1 MAFSPSGCK
10 YSSNNSFVYL
20 PVPSPI
26 FLINSKSNAKL
37 PFFNGNT
44 ESPSRISRFPCLL
57 RPPLSSSIDRLNY
70 LHRHHPHPLGCSGRI
85 IIKLRVGGRSWGL
98 TPMDTPP
105 ERSSFTPSP
114 RKYVTTSDHLRHVES
129 MATLPSGAGKIP
141 RLNAVILGEALVSEE
156 DDLVFP
162 SDDFS
167 RQALVPSLQKYLEM
181 YIRSIEDPA
190 GFWSDIASEF
200 YWEEK
205 WGKQV
210 YSENLDIR
218 KGSIKIEWFKG
229 GTTNICYNCLDRH
242 IESGN
247 GDKIAIYWEGN
258 EPGLDGTLTYNQLL
272 ERVCQL
278 ANYLKDVGI
287 RKGDAAVIYL
297 PMLMELP
304 IAMLACARIGA
315 VHSVVFAGFSAES
328 LAQRI
333 MDCKP
338 KVVITCNAVR
348 RGSKIINLKGIV
360 DAALKEASQNGI
372 SVDVCLTYENESAMT
387 KGATKWQEE
396 RDIWWQDVVPKYPT
410 TCVVEWVDA
419 EDPLFLLY
427 TSGSTGKP
435 KGVLHTTGGYMV
447 YSATTFKYAF
457 DYKASDIYWCTADCG
472 WITGHSYVTY
482 GPLLNGATV
491 IVYEGVMNAELGDFL
506 NHFADCIQDRKADNA
521 HTAPNY
527 PDPGRC
533 WDIVDKYKVS
543 IFYTAPTL
551 DGEGYQEK
559 GFLKDLKPQFLLGS
573 KNLRSLQQ
581 VLPHTGI
588 KQEPRRLYLE
598 EKINSCDSI
607 GACGIFSIEVEEE
620 PSYIDF
626 LLVFCKGFLISM
638 EDFVVVGSLERY
650 MCDFGYVTRY
660 SRKSLRV
667 LGSVGEP
674 INPSAWRWFFNVV
687 GDARCP
693 ISDTWWQTET
703 GGFMITP
710 LPGAWPQK
718 PGSATFPFFG
728 VQPVIV
734 DEKGVE
740 IEGECNG
747 YLCVK
752 NSWPGAFR
760 TLFGDHDRYET
771 TYFSAFPGYYFT
783 GDGCSRD
790 KNGYHWL
797 TGRVDDVINVSG
809 HRIGTAEVES
819 ALVSHPQCAEA
830 AVVGVEHEVKGQGI
844 YAFVTLVEGVPYS
857 EELRKSLILAVR
869 NQVRSDSVAKECT

>member
-1 MAFSPSGCK
+1 MEARMTHHPLWNNNTNSTSGI
-10 YSSNNSFVYL
+10 YISA
-20 PVPSPI
+20 SPI
-26 FLINSKSNAKL
+26 
-37 PFFNGNT
+37 P
-44 ESPSRISRFPCLL
+44 ISRTAKSQLS
-57 RPPLSSSIDRLNY
+57 RPWVSVKRPSFTFRFRGSPMEDPLTSSS
-70 LHRHHPHPLGCSGRI
+70 
-85 IIKLRVGGRSWGL
+85 
-98 TPMDTPP
+98 
-105 ERSSFTPSP
+105 SSSTTVSP
-114 RKYVTTSDHLRHVES
+114 RKNLTTSNHLRHVES
-129 MATLPSGAGKIP
+129 MAKLPSGAGKITG
-141 RLNAVILGEALVSEE
+141 LNAVILGEALASEE

-162 SDDFS
+162 SENFS
-167 RQALVPSLQKYLEM
+167 RQAHVSSPQKYLEM
-181 YIRSIEDPA
+181 YRRSVQDPA

-200 YWEEK
+200 YWREK
-205 WGKQV
+205 WGQQV
-210 YSENLDIR
+210 YFENLDIR
-218 KGSIKIEWFKG
+218 KGKIQIEWFKG
-229 GTTNICYNCLDRH
+229 GMTNICYNCLDRN

-258 EPGLDGTLTYNQLL
+258 EPGLDSSLTYNQLL
-272 ERVCQL
+272 ARVCQL
-278 ANYLKDVGI
+278 ANYLKDIGV
-287 RKGDAAVIYL
+287 RKGDAVVIYL

-333 MDCKP
+333 MDCRP
-338 KVVITCNAVR
+338 KVVITCNAVM
-348 RGSKIINLKGIV
+348 RGSKIIYLKEIV
-360 DAALKEASQNGI
+360 DRALMESAQNGI
-372 SVDVCLTYENESAMT
+372 NTDVCLTYENVSAM
-387 KGATKWQEE
+387 KKEMTKWIKG
-396 RDIWWQDVVPKYPT
+396 RDIWWQDVIPKYPV
-410 TCVVEWVDA
+410 TCDVEWVDA

-447 YSATTFKYAF
+447 YTATTFKYAF
-457 DYKASDIYWCTADCG
+457 DYKPTDIYWCTADCG

-491 IVYEGVMNAELGDFL
+491 VVFEG
-506 NHFADCIQDRKADNA
+506 
-521 HTAPNY
+521 APSY
-527 PDPGRC
+527 PDAGRC
-533 WDIVDKYKVS
+533 WDIVDKFKVS

-551 DGEGYQEK
+551 V
-559 GFLKDLKPQFLLGS
+559 
-573 KNLRSLQQ
+573 RSLMREGDEH
-581 VLPHTGI
+581 V
-588 KQEPRRLYLE
+588 
-598 EKINSCDSI
+598 S
-607 GACGIFSIEVEEE
+607 
-620 PSYIDF
+620 
-626 LLVFCKGFLISM
+626 
-638 EDFVVVGSLERY
+638 
-650 MCDFGYVTRY
+650 RY

-740 IEGECNG
+740 IEGECSG

-752 NSWPGAFR
+752 SSWPGAFR
-760 TLFGDHDRYET
+760 TLYGDHERYEA
-771 TYFSAFPGYYFT
+771 TYFSAFPGYYFS

-790 KNGYHWL
+790 KDGYCWL
-797 TGRVDDVINVSG
+797 TGRVDDVINVSIFYTCSG

-857 EELRKSLILAVR
+857 DDLRKSLVMVVR
-869 NQVRSDSVAKECT
+869 NQIGAFAAPDKIHWAPGLPKTRSGKIMRRILRKIASRQLDELGDTSTLADPTVVDQLIALADC

>member
-1 MAFSPSGCK
+1 MEGRMTHHTIIINININSSTSCILTSAPPLPISLTSKSCILTSSSPPIPISRTAKSPLNLPSG
-10 YSSNNSFVYL
+10 FGFGG
-20 PVPSPI
+20 SP
-26 FLINSKSNAKL
+26 LVRMEDQ
-37 PFFNGNT
+37 PFTG
-44 ESPSRISRFPCLL
+44 
-57 RPPLSSSIDRLNY
+57 
-70 LHRHHPHPLGCSGRI
+70 
-85 IIKLRVGGRSWGL
+85 
-98 TPMDTPP
+98 
-105 ERSSFTPSP
+105 P
-114 RKYVTTSDHLRHVES
+114 RKNLTTSNHLRHVES
-129 MATLPSGAGKIP
+129 MSHLPSGAGRIT
-141 RLNAVILGEALVSEE
+141 RLNALILGEALASEE

-162 SDDFS
+162 SEAFS
-167 RQALVPSLQKYLEM
+167 TQAHVSSPRKYLEM
-181 YIRSIEDPA
+181 YERSVQDPSR
-190 GFWSDIASEF
+190 FWSDIASQF
-200 YWEEK
+200 YWREK
-205 WGKQV
+205 WGQQV
-210 YSENLDIR
+210 YRENLDVR
-218 KGSIKIEWFKG
+218 KGKIEIEWFKG
-229 GTTNICYNCLDRH
+229 GMTNICYNCLDRN

-258 EPGLDGTLTYNQLL
+258 EPGIDSSLTYNQLL
-272 ERVCQL
+272 ARVCQL
-278 ANYLKDVGI
+278 ANYLKEVGVH
-287 RKGDAAVIYL
+287 KGDAVVIYL

-315 VHSVVFAGFSAES
+315 IHSVVFAGFSAES

-333 MDCKP
+333 IDCRP

-348 RGSKIINLKGIV
+348 RGSKIIYLKEIV
-360 DAALKEASQNGI
+360 DNALLESAQNGI
-372 SVDVCLTYENESAMT
+372 IIDVCLTYENDSAM
-387 KGATKWQEE
+387 KKEMTKWIKG
-396 RDIWWQDVVPKYPT
+396 RDIWWQDVILKYPV
-410 TCVVEWVDA
+410 TCDVEWVDA

-447 YSATTFKYAF
+447 YTATTFKYAF
-457 DYKASDIYWCTADCG
+457 DYKPTDIYWCTADCG

-491 IVYEGVMNAELGDFL
+491 VVFEG
-506 NHFADCIQDRKADNA
+506 
-521 HTAPNY
+521 APNY
-527 PDPGRC
+527 PDVGRC

-551 DGEGYQEK
+551 YV
-559 GFLKDLKPQFLLGS
+559 S
-573 KNLRSLQQ
+573 
-581 VLPHTGI
+581 
-588 KQEPRRLYLE
+588 RR
-598 EKINSCDSI
+598 
-607 GACGIFSIEVEEE
+607 
-620 PSYIDF
+620 
-626 LLVFCKGFLISM
+626 
-638 EDFVVVGSLERY
+638 
-650 MCDFGYVTRY
+650 

-674 INPSAWRWFFNVV
+674 INPSAWRWFFNVI

-740 IEGECNG
+740 IEGECSG

-752 NSWPGAFR
+752 RSWPGAFR
-760 TLFGDHDRYET
+760 TLHGDHERYET
-771 TYFSAFPGYYFT
+771 TYFSSFPGYYFS

-790 KNGYHWL
+790 KDGYYWL

-857 EELRKSLILAVR
+857 DELRKSLVLVVR
-869 NQVRSDSVAKECT
+869 NQIGAFAAPDKIHWAPGLPKTRSGKIMRRILRKIASRQLDELGDTSTLADPTVVDQLIALADC

>member
-1 MAFSPSGCK
+1 MEGRMTHHPIINSSSCI
-10 YSSNNSFVYL
+10 YSISA
-20 PVPSPI
+20 SPI
-26 FLINSKSNAKL
+26 PISNR
-37 PFFNGNT
+37 PWV
-44 ESPSRISRFPCLL
+44 RSRFWGSRMDDPFTTC
-57 RPPLSSSIDRLNY
+57 SIS
-70 LHRHHPHPLGCSGRI
+70 PKK
-85 IIKLRVGGRSWGL
+85 KL
-98 TPMDTPP
+98 
-105 ERSSFTPSP
+105 
-114 RKYVTTSDHLRHVES
+114 TTSNHLRHVES
-129 MATLPSGAGKIP
+129 MAHLPSGAGRIT
-141 RLNAVILGEALVSEE
+141 RLNALILGEALASEE

-162 SDDFS
+162 SEDFS
-167 RQALVPSLQKYLEM
+167 RHSHVSSPHKYLEM
-181 YIRSIEDPA
+181 YRRSVQDPA

-200 YWEEK
+200 YWREK
-205 WGKQV
+205 WSQQV
-210 YSENLDIR
+210 YSENFDIR
-218 KGSIKIEWFKG
+218 KGKIKIEWFKG
-229 GTTNICYNCLDRH
+229 GMTNICYNCLDRN

-258 EPGLDGTLTYNQLL
+258 EPGLDTSLTYNQLL
-272 ERVCQL
+272 ARVCQL
-278 ANYLKDVGI
+278 ANYLKDVGV
-287 RKGDAAVIYL
+287 RKGDAVVIYL

-333 MDCKP
+333 IDCRP

-348 RGSKIINLKGIV
+348 RGSKIIYLKDIVDSALLESAENGIV
-360 DAALKEASQNGI
+360 I
-372 SVDVCLTYENESAMT
+372 DVCLTWENDSAM
-387 KGATKWQEE
+387 KKEMTKWMKG
-396 RDIWWQDVVPKYPT
+396 RDIWWQDVILKYPV
-410 TCVVEWVDA
+410 TCDVEWVDA
-419 EDPLFLLY
+419 EGPLFLLY

-435 KGVLHTTGGYMV
+435 KGVMHTTGGYMV
-447 YSATTFKYAF
+447 YTASTFKYAF
-457 DYKASDIYWCTADCG
+457 DYKSTDIYWCTADCG

-491 IVYEGVMNAELGDFL
+491 VVFEG
-506 NHFADCIQDRKADNA
+506 
-521 HTAPNY
+521 APSY
-527 PDPGRC
+527 PDVGRC

-551 DGEGYQEK
+551 V
-559 GFLKDLKPQFLLGS
+559 
-573 KNLRSLQQ
+573 RSLMREGDEH
-581 VLPHTGI
+581 V
-588 KQEPRRLYLE
+588 
-598 EKINSCDSI
+598 S
-607 GACGIFSIEVEEE
+607 
-620 PSYIDF
+620 
-626 LLVFCKGFLISM
+626 
-638 EDFVVVGSLERY
+638 
-650 MCDFGYVTRY
+650 RY

-740 IEGECNG
+740 IEGECSG

-752 NSWPGAFR
+752 GSWPGAFR
-760 TLFGDHDRYET
+760 TLYGDHRRYET
-771 TYFSAFPGYYFT
+771 TYFSAFPGYYFS

-790 KNGYHWL
+790 KDGYYWL

-857 EELRKSLILAVR
+857 DDLRKSLVMAVR
-869 NQVRSDSVAKECT
+869 NQIGAFAAPDKIHWAPGLPKTRSGKIMRRILRKIASRQLDELGDTSTLADPTVVDQLIALADC